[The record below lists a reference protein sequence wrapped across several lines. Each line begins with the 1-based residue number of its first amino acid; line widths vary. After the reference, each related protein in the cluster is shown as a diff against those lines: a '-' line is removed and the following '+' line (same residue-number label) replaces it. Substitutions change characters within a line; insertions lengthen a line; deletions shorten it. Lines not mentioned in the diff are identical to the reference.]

1 MLTTYYGLVRYDIG
15 QAIQQKT
22 HAKVAAGGDDQVLIF
37 QHPNVYTLGR
47 MGRLEDIL
55 IETDAIRRLNLEIRN
70 TDRGGEVT
78 YHGPGQLVVYPIIK
92 LDRIELTPSAYVNS
106 LKVSIAEC
114 LADYG
119 IVTNEKNMPTG
130 VWVEDRKIV
139 AIGVRVS
146 KKTTSHGLAL
156 NVTTDLSY
164 FNHIIPCGIHDCV
177 VTSIK
182 EEIEAHLKIE
192 DVAHKLACKLGK
204 ALGNRMTWKD
214 DSPNQ
219 DSDPSPTI

>member
-1 MLTTYYGLVRYDIG
+1 M
-15 QAIQQKT
+15 
-22 HAKVAAGGDDQVLIF
+22 
-37 QHPNVYTLGR
+37 
-47 MGRLEDIL
+47 
-55 IETDAIRRLNLEIRN
+55 
-70 TDRGGEVT
+70 
-78 YHGPGQLVVYPIIK
+78 
-92 LDRIELTPSAYVNS
+92 
-106 LKVSIAEC
+106 
-114 LADYG
+114 
-119 IVTNEKNMPTG
+119 
-130 VWVEDRKIV
+130 EDRKIA